1 MQANLMKSDDPTRSY
16 MPTRSANE
24 SGRRRLVHQHISA
37 NHYIEWFRGRKRLNR
52 LDTESGLLKPAFT
65 GALFCHGNGIGGLI
79 DANHGSGPSHHLGR
93 KQGNATGP
101 ATKIENPH
109 AFLKARLAKQTLS
122 DRPKD
127 HPILQNQALQL
138 TGRTTEHI
146 SFG

>member
-1 MQANLMKSDDPTRSY
+1 
-16 MPTRSANE
+16 MPTRGADE

-37 NHYIEWFRGRKRLNR
+37 NHYIEWSRGRKRLDR
-52 LDTESGLLKPAFT
+52 THTESGLLKPAFT

-79 DANHGSGPSHHLGR
+79 NANHGSGRPHQLGG

-101 ATKIENPH
+101 TTKIENPH
-109 AFLKARLAKQTLS
+109 AFLKARLPKQTLS